1 MKKIIFLLIITLLFA
16 NNSYAKKKYFKENYI
31 FKPDQKIK
39 WLEDVG
45 TWSKNWRTHG
55 WQSNA
60 PWALRYSKDIVRDGE
75 YSLRF
80 EKRKDDCGPKK
91 NKGDC
96 KRTSEKWIGRSEI
109 IMDYPKSMG
118 ETGNQWYSWSV
129 YIPKESNR
137 PKNIDGQII
146 LGQFKTHNKHLS
158 KTRKYVV
165 GGKNK
170 NDSNCTEI
178 SLTIRLNKD
187 GLMSDRS
194 GVTYCN
200 SWHKDN
206 ISLHKK
212 FYQKLVDIDDV
223 RGKWHDIILH
233 ANWTDNDEGFFKI
246 WVNSELKLDYKGKTL
261 SKVMT
266 IDGQKHGPMFR
277 FGVYSQKWTGTTI
290 AYYDSISRAD
300 TCEKLI
306 RCNIK

>member
-1 MKKIIFLLIITLLFA
+1 VKKIIFSIIIVLLFT
-16 NNSYAKKKYFKENYI
+16 NISYAKKKYFKENYI

-45 TWSKNWRTHG
+45 TWSKNWRTHERI
-55 WQSNA
+55 SNT

-109 IMDYPKSMG
+109 VMGYSKTMG
-118 ETGNQWYSWSV
+118 ETGNQWYSWSI
-129 YIPKESNR
+129 YFPKESNR
-137 PKNIDGQII
+137 PKYVDGQVI
-146 LGQFKTHNKHLS
+146 LGQFKTHTKHLS
-158 KTRKYVV
+158 KTREYVT
-165 GGKNK
+165 GGKNG
-170 NDSNCTEI
+170 NDSNCPEL
-178 SLTIRLNKD
+178 SLTFRLNSE
-187 GLMSDRS
+187 GLMSDRQ
-194 GVTYCN
+194 GVVYCN
-200 SWHKDN
+200 PWDKDN
-206 ISLHKK
+206 KSLHKQ
-212 FYQKLVDIDDV
+212 FYQKLIDIDDI

-233 ANWTDNDEGFFKI
+233 ANWIDNDEGFFKI
-246 WVNSELKLDYKGKTL
+246 WVNGELKLDYKGKTL

-266 IDGQKHGPMFR
+266 IDGKKHGPMFR
-277 FGVYSQKWTGTTI
+277 FGVYSQKWSGTTI